1 MGALGSRSAAALI
14 DFDSDVGHVI
24 VAESAS
30 LRRDERAAILQQC
43 MPDCSDGPGTLT
55 YAVVL
60 HALNLWAHCWYSA
73 ARDASAPRGARQRC
87 VVLLLPPSGIDGRA
101 AVEAAGPAVL
111 AAADAGG
118 AAGARR
124 ALDELLQAGQ
134 SQSAPAHSLAHDD
147 DALRALGP
155 DAWTAW
161 ECVVSGA
168 APLVVKASTPER
180 CSAAVLALA
189 DLLAPLPCVAW
200 PYVSVEADDAEAL
213 LAAERP
219 KRAPL
224 PDVAGVAN
232 ALFTRSGGRWCAR
245 LDLDGGGRFSSGGRF
260 ECDGRPP
267 ARVRADHAVLRHG
280 AAAVREHFRALT
292 ARLLQPLEHF
302 ASAGSLRAPPAAS
315 PLCAA
320 RFDRARF
327 LEELAELQP
336 PPLPTSVVR
345 TTRELVDL
353 YAALVAGPMFERWW
367 AARRRRA
374 HADAR

>member
-1 MGALGSRSAAALI
+1 MGLSASRAAAALI

-55 YAVVL
+55 YAVCV

-73 ARDASAPRGARQRC
+73 TRDASAPRGARQRC

-101 AVEAAGPAVL
+101 AVEAAGPSVL

-134 SQSAPAHSLAHDD
+134 SASAPAQSLAHDD
-147 DALRALGP
+147 DALRALGA

-161 ECVVSGA
+161 EFVVSGA
-168 APLVVKASTPER
+168 AVLVVKASTPER

-280 AAAVREHFRALT
+280 AAAVARALPR
-292 ARLLQPLEHF
+292 AD
-302 ASAGSLRAPPAAS
+302 GAPPAAARA
-315 PLCAA
+315 LCVRRLAPRAA
-320 RFDRARF
+320 GG
-327 LEELAELQP
+327 
-336 PPLPTSVVR
+336 V
-345 TTRELVDL
+345 
-353 YAALVAGPMFERWW
+353 AALRRALRPRALPGG
-367 AARRRRA
+367 ARRAPAAAAADERRA
-374 HADAR
+374 HDARARRPVRGARGRPHV